1 MRQALPNE
9 NNDTNGRNAL
19 AILSSFAG
27 KLMAAMRRSRNECP
41 PGEREREMQIVDA
54 TNEMLLVLFFFFISA
69 GGIRDF
75 SHKGRRG
82 GGEAGSA
89 GNSPFL
95 AGVARQGNVGEKVV

>member
-1 MRQALPNE
+1 M
-9 NNDTNGRNAL
+9 NGRNAL
-19 AILSSFAG
+19 AILSSFAS
-27 KLMAAMRRSRNECP
+27 KLMAAMKRSRNERS
-41 PGEREREMQIVDA
+41 PGEREMLIVNA
-54 TNEMLLVLFFFFISA
+54 TNKMLLVVFFFLISA

-95 AGVARQGNVGEKVV
+95 AGIARPGKTWGKGGRLSQGSQG

>member
-1 MRQALPNE
+1 MNARQ
-9 NNDTNGRNAL
+9 G
-19 AILSSFAG
+19 
-27 KLMAAMRRSRNECP
+27 
-41 PGEREREMQIVDA
+41 GEREMLIADA
-54 TNEMLLVLFFFFISA
+54 TNETLLVVFFFLISA

-95 AGVARQGNVGEKVV
+95 AGFRREARKGRGDGGRLSRGSQG